1 MPLQTVEPKRLYR
14 QIAEQLRQAIGQ
26 GEFAPGARLPAE
38 RDLARQLGV
47 SRPSLREALI
57 ALEIE
62 GVIEVR
68 IGSGIYVLDLGRG
81 PAKRRPQEA
90 ATEWGPLQLT
100 RARELV
106 EGEVAA
112 LAARHAKKSDIA
124 AIEQALQQMRED
136 VVAGREPRASDEAFH
151 AAIAQA
157 SGNEVLRD
165 TVHGY
170 WRARYAS
177 MFESLGGHF
186 ESGSS
191 WRAAIG
197 EHHLVLEAIRT
208 RDGEAA
214 RQAMQTH
221 LKKTHARYSANWIQ
235 TKRITH

>member
-81 PAKRRPQEA
+81 PAKRHPQEA

-136 VVAGREPRASDEAFH
+136 VVAGREPR
-151 AAIAQA
+151 Q
-157 SGNEVLRD
+157 R
-165 TVHGY
+165 
-170 WRARYAS
+170 
-177 MFESLGGHF
+177 
-186 ESGSS
+186 
-191 WRAAIG
+191 
-197 EHHLVLEAIRT
+197 
-208 RDGEAA
+208 
-214 RQAMQTH
+214 
-221 LKKTHARYSANWIQ
+221 
-235 TKRITH
+235 